1 MSKRISILERIM
13 EEDQIYKAAQEAIS
27 ETGTTEIDQATADRM
42 ANELAENIID
52 QIYQSVLNELA
63 I

>member
-13 EEDQIYKAAQEAIS
+13 EEDNIYKKAQEIIS
-27 ETGTTEIDQATADRM
+27 QTENQEVDKATADRM

-52 QIYQSVLNELA
+52 QIYQSVLNELQV
-63 I
+63 